1 MTTPIRRRRKSNID
15 EEVDSLEDDTPSPR
29 TEACIMD
36 QQANQSFQNF
46 MMMQAERDE
55 KRQEREE
62 ISRREDRRL
71 QMEENRRIRE
81 ENRQSRDQMHTK
93 CLTLGLHSQ

>member
-29 TEACIMD
+29 TEARIMD